1 MVRLERL
8 TFIKR
13 SSIKTSSCLSQTK
26 KANPKMQTPYFT
38 LTSSTS
44 LQLHSHTDQNIV
56 FQINKHTKKEIPK
69 GSGKKK
75 EKKRLYLS
83 SATGKTEK
91 LSSSSAKTGDLEVIQ
106 KIIQQVGMFFPL
118 FFVFNSITVSRVLK
132 IRVDLL
138 MISLKLK
145 SIWCLRTYIYVL
157 PKK

>member
-1 MVRLERL
+1 
-8 TFIKR
+8 
-13 SSIKTSSCLSQTK
+13 
-26 KANPKMQTPYFT
+26 MQTPYFT
-38 LTSSTS
+38 LTSSTSLQLHSHIDQNTVFQTLTSTSS